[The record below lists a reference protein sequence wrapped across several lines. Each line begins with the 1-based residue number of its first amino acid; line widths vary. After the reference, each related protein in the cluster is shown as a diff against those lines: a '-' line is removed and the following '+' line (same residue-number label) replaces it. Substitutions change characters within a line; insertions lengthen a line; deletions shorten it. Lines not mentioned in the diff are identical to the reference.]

1 MNFTEIDTNVFV
13 YLDSD
18 IHYVSRNIHIVEDA
32 LLPIRL

>member
-1 MNFTEIDTNVFV
+1 MNFTEIETNIFV

-18 IHYVSRNIHIVEDA
+18 VHYIARVIHIVEDA